1 MNATGTR
8 IHRSTQDTVLSAI
21 CYIFVGLF
29 ALLCLIPFIYV
40 VSASFSSQN
49 AIAVNGFRL
58 LPQDFSVAA
67 YEMVFKGSQIWY
79 SYAVTIF
86 TTFVGTAASLFFT
99 SLFAYPLATR
109 RLRFGNAIN
118 FYVYFTM
125 LFSGGLVPSYIL
137 TSKYLHLSGTI
148 WVYII
153 PSLMSVW
160 NMFLLRNFFSAIPA
174 SLSESARIDGAN
186 DFQILV
192 KIILPCAKPALA
204 TVGLFYALGYWNEWY
219 RTLLYNSGD
228 KQLWTLQFLIYQM
241 MNKAETIKNMAQ
253 EGMAVA
259 DMDVPT
265 TTMKMATA
273 ICTIGPVILA
283 YPFAQKY
290 FTKGLIVGSVKG

>member
-1 MNATGTR
+1 MSKSKIR
-8 IHRSTQDTVLSAI
+8 RSTQDNVLVFI
-21 CYIFVGLF
+21 CYAFVGIF
-29 ALLCLIPFIYV
+29 AVLCLIPFIFV
-40 VSASFSSQN
+40 VSASLSSQS

-58 LPQDFSVAA
+58 LPQDFSLAA
-67 YEMVFKGSQIWY
+67 YEMVFKGNQIWH

-86 TTFVGTAASLFFT
+86 TTVFGTAASLMFT
-99 SLFAYPLATR
+99 AIFAYPLSTR
-109 RLRFGNAIN
+109 RLRFGNALN

-137 TSKYLHLSGTI
+137 TSRYLHLSGTI

-160 NMFLLRNFFSAIPA
+160 NMFLLRNFFSAIPP
-174 SLSESARIDGAN
+174 SLAESARIDGAN

-228 KQLWTLQFLIYQM
+228 KDLWTLQFLIYQM

-253 EGMAVA
+253 EGVMVA
-259 DMDVPT
+259 DVDIPT

>member
-1 MNATGTR
+1 MNTTGTKIR
-8 IHRSTQDTVLSAI
+8 ESTQNKVLSTI

-29 ALLCLIPFIYV
+29 AVLCLVPFIYV
-40 VSASFSSQN
+40 ISASFSSQN

-86 TTFVGTAASLFFT
+86 TTFVGTATSLFFT

-118 FYVYFTM
+118 FYAYFTM

-153 PSLMSVW
+153 PSLMNVW